1 MFKESKMRGLA
12 FVKKLLPLSLAFTLV
27 LSLTACGE
35 VEMAEPYSGNRMIY
49 LAASDSGEKPIRLLL
64 IESFTEQYYDADEL
78 YDYALEEVNGFN
90 EENASLS
97 EDGRPME
104 VISVFDVALPE
115 ESNCIAL
122 DFRFTNGEA
131 YNAYFEKECFY
142 GTVAQAVEA
151 GYSLSEVSFVNTRNG
166 KTLASERL
174 EKYMDS
180 YIFIYAEDVQVRC
193 ADKIAFAS
201 SNVTVDT
208 VEKTDGY
215 YATSSAGEELKY
227 IILK

>member
-1 MFKESKMRGLA
+1 MRGLA
-12 FVKKLLPLSLAFTLV
+12 LVKKLLPLSLALTSL

-49 LAASDSGEKPIRLLL
+49 LAARDSGEKPIRLLL
-64 IESFTEQYYDADEL
+64 IESFAEQYYDSQEL

-90 EENASLS
+90 TQNAALS

-104 VISVFDVALPE
+104 VVGVFDVALPE
-115 ESNCIAL
+115 ESDCIAL
-122 DFRFTNGEA
+122 DFRLANGEA
-131 YNAYFEKECFY
+131 YEAYFEAECFY

-151 GYSLSEVSFVNTRNG
+151 GYSLSEVSFVNTKNG
-166 KTLASERL
+166 KTLASEKL
-174 EKYMDS
+174 ENYMDS
-180 YIFIYAEDVQVRC
+180 YIFIYEEDVQVRS

-201 SNVTVDT
+201 ENVTVDD
-208 VEKTDGY
+208 VERNDGY
-215 YATSSAGEELKY
+215 YATSSADGELKY